1 MKKRAKLATLVALI
15 LISMLTIAPTLA
27 SARQKIVVI
36 DAGHQA
42 KGNSAKE
49 PIGPGSS
56 TKKAKVSSGTRGI
69 ATRVPEYK
77 LNLKVALKLR
87 TELKKR
93 GYKVIM
99 VRTTNNVNIS
109 NAERS
114 KLANRVHADLLFRIH
129 ANGSPSSKTQGYLT
143 MVPASNRWT
152 KPIVAKSLKAGNAI
166 HKATLKATGARNAG
180 LAKSSNMTGFNWS
193 KVPCV
198 IAEMGFMSN
207 KTEDRKLQTSAY
219 QAKLVKGF
227 ANGIDAYFGK

>member
-1 MKKRAKLATLVALI
+1 MKNRFALI
-15 LISMLTIAPTLA
+15 LSTALIALLVSATVPVA
-27 SARQKIVVI
+27 AFARQKVIVI

-42 KGNSAKE
+42 KGNSKKE

-56 TKKAKVSSGTRGI
+56 KKKPKVASGTRGV

-87 TELKKR
+87 DTLKKR

-99 VRTTNNVNIS
+99 IRTKNNVNIS

-114 KLANRVHADLLFRIH
+114 RIANKAHADLLFRVH
-129 ANGSPSSKTQGYLT
+129 ANGSPSAKTKGYLT
-143 MVPASNRWT
+143 MVPAKNKWT
-152 KPIVAKSLKAGNAI
+152 KPIVSKSAKAGKAI

-180 LAKSSNMTGFNWS
+180 FVSTSNMTGFNWS
-193 KVPCV
+193 KAPCV

-207 KTEDRKLQTSAY
+207 KAEDKKLQTSAY
-219 QAKLVKGF
+219 QDKLVKGF